1 MSQSGIS
8 QLEQD
13 TFLQILNW
21 VEEVVEGKGASL
33 AQMMVSTV
41 LGLIPFVGQAV
52 DAYNILRGLYHLTR
66 TPDSNEHWLDLV
78 LSLIALVPGFGDAL
92 KNVCHMLHHGKAMG
106 RILDSLPRHVRGDI
120 ETWFRTLDWARYTA
134 EMVRTSTRFC
144 RG

>member
-78 LSLIALVPGFGDAL
+78 LSLIALAPGFGDAL
-92 KNVCHMLHHGKAMG
+92 KNVCHRMG
-106 RILDSLPRHVRGDI
+106 G
-120 ETWFRTLDWARYTA
+120 FRSRWPGGRWMCESQPCQPDMASGWCCGCWTSARADWTC
-134 EMVRTSTRFC
+134 SI
-144 RG
+144 